1 MEHRTKEEQVANFL
15 REGII
20 SGRFPQGSRL
30 KQQELAEHLQI
41 SITPVRE
48 ALKLLEAEGYLI
60 GGSFRGAVVAPFDPG
75 ASVEILQLR
84 IMLECRL
91 VESAAR
97 KIAAPHIEALQK
109 LTWEFEQAAKAG
121 DGIAARAANYRLHL
135 RLYEIAELPQ
145 TLHFIQVLWA
155 RYPFDIINRSDGRM
169 LRAAAEH
176 SELLRHMIHG
186 DTANVM
192 LTMRHHIEQ
201 GWMEIGQTKT
211 ALNGATPLPKAIG
224 F

>member
-1 MEHRTKEEQVANFL
+1 MEHKTKEEQVASFL

-30 KQQELAEHLQI
+30 KQQELAERLQT

-75 ASVEILQLR
+75 ASAETLQLR
-84 IMLECRL
+84 IILECRL
-91 VESAAR
+91 VESAAN
-97 KIAAPHIEALQK
+97 KITVTHIEELQK
-109 LTWEFEQAAKAG
+109 LTRDFERAAKAG
-121 DGIAARAANYRLHL
+121 DSITARAVNYRLHL
-135 RLYEIAELPQ
+135 RIYEIAELPQ
-145 TLHFIQVLWA
+145 TLHFVQVLWA
-155 RYPFDIINRSDGRM
+155 RYPFDIINRSEGRG

-176 SELLRHMIHG
+176 AELLRHMIQG
-186 DTANVM
+186 DAANVM

-201 GWMEIGQTKT
+201 GWMELSPASGPVPVTT
-211 ALNGATPLPKAIG
+211 SLRKASG